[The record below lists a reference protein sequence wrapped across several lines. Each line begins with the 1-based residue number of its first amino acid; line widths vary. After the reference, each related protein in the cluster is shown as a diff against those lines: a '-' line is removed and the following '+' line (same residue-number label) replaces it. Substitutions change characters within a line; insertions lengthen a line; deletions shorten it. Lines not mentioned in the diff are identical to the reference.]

1 MKKMKQKFFLKNL
14 LVFLVPL
21 FVSVLILG
29 TLSVFVTQKYIQGEV
44 RRNNLNL
51 FFQIEK
57 TTELIFNEMEFLSIS
72 LGGVDVLYQLE
83 KIFYTRTLTLENLYL
98 IENIKNYINAP
109 ANARPYI
116 ESVYVYINNPHKQF
130 LTSMY
135 GLTSFDQFHDLGWLE
150 SYQSNQENRK
160 IWMES
165 RTIQKYEFEQ
175 PIRVTTLYKNL
186 YSSLNE
192 KPVGVI
198 VLNIYTDY
206 IEKQFKAITMYPDQY
221 ILVFNNKNE
230 VIFGN
235 RQIGFNTENLSLGET
250 FTFRDQN
257 TEYIAVQQSSETR
270 DWQYVVMT
278 PKKALNQIPSRLR
291 MITLSAVLMSFVTG
305 LLLTAYFTGKNVNH
319 IRNIITIIKSAEN
332 NKPLPK
338 LACVKNDEY
347 GFIIQNIVKNFIE
360 QHYLKTQL
368 NEKKYRLQVME
379 LRSLQSQMNPHFL
392 FNTLE
397 TIYWK
402 AVRLTGQPNEVNQ
415 MLEYLSDL
423 LKYSLDQ
430 TDRIVPFWKEINN
443 TMNYINIQKIRYY
456 DKFDVIWE
464 YDEEIYQY
472 GVLKLLL
479 QPIIENAIY
488 HGIREK
494 EGKGRIKIK
503 ILRLD
508 KTIRIVIID
517 NGKGM
522 SSLKLREVR
531 NRLSQEVEPEKHI
544 GLYNTYK
551 RLKLTYGDQCGF
563 RIQSKCLWGTVINIE
578 IPY

>member
-1 MKKMKQKFFLKNL
+1 MKNMKQKFFLKNL

-21 FVSVLILG
+21 SVSVLILG
-29 TLSVFVTQKYIQGEV
+29 TLSVYVTQKYVEGEV

-72 LGGVDVLYQLE
+72 LGGVDVLYQLD

-116 ESVYVYINNPHKQF
+116 ESVYVYINNPHGQF
-130 LTSMY
+130 LTSLY
-135 GLTSFDQFHDLGWLE
+135 GLTRFDQFHDLGWLE
-150 SYQSNQENRK
+150 SYQNNQDNRK
-160 IWMES
+160 IRIES
-165 RTIQKYEFEQ
+165 RTVQRYRFEQ
-175 PIRVTTLYKNL
+175 PVRVTTFYKNL
-186 YSSLNE
+186 YSPLNE
-192 KPVGVI
+192 KSAGVI
-198 VLNIYTDY
+198 VLNIYTEY
-206 IEKQFKAITMYPDQY
+206 IERQLKAIAMYPDQH
-221 ILVFNNKNE
+221 ILILNQGE
-230 VIFGN
+230 VIFGT
-235 RQIGFNTENLSLGET
+235 RPISLSPEHSARET
-250 FTFRDQN
+250 FTLRDHE
-257 TEYIAVQQSSETR
+257 TEYIAVRQSSENR
-270 DWQYVVMT
+270 EWDYVILT
-278 PKKALNQIPSRLR
+278 PKKAMNQIPSRLG
-291 MITLSAVLMSFVTG
+291 MITLSAVLAAFAAG

-319 IRNIITIIKSAEN
+319 IRNIISIIKSAEN
-332 NKPLPK
+332 NQPLPR
-338 LACVKNDEY
+338 LGSVKNDEY

-368 NEKKYRLQVME
+368 NEKKYRLQVLE
-379 LRSLQSQMNPHFL
+379 LKSLQSQLNPHFL

-430 TDRIVPFWKEINN
+430 ADRVVPFGKEINH
-443 TMNYINIQKIRYY
+443 TMNYINIQKIRYHN
-456 DKFDVIWE
+456 KFDVIWE
-464 YDEEIYQY
+464 YDEKILQC

-479 QPIIENAIY
+479 QPIVENAIY
-488 HGIREK
+488 HGIQER

-503 ILRLD
+503 IMRLND
-508 KTIRIVIID
+508 TIRITVID

-522 SSLKLREVR
+522 SPQELRHARSLLDRET
-531 NRLSQEVEPEKHI
+531 EPEKHI
-544 GLYNTYK
+544 GLYNTCK
-551 RLKLTYGDQCGF
+551 RLKLTFGDRCEF
-563 RIQSKCLWGTVINIE
+563 RIRSKPWWGTVVHME
-578 IPY
+578 YPC